1 MLSCGEGTEMPDFKV
16 PTASGAL
23 SITIAAGKS
32 VVLLGAN
39 GSGKTRLGVKIE
51 MDLGA
56 QHEVHRIGA
65 HRSLVLNTNIQ
76 PPNYELAERRLFY
89 GYDKG
94 GHDHREGHRW
104 NSKPATHLISDFD
117 HVVAAL
123 YADENQISVL
133 HRQAHLKDPAVKP
146 PATKLDSLK
155 TIWHALLPHRQLVT
169 KDGTIEVE
177 PLGVAGRAY
186 DAGELS
192 DGERVIF
199 YLIGQALLAKADTL
213 LIVDEP
219 ELHINRAILAKLWD
233 AIESKR
239 KDCAFIYL
247 THDIEFTISRR
258 SASKYTVK
266 SYVRDPNHQWDI
278 EAIPDDTGI
287 PEEIVTMIA
296 GSRLPIL
303 FVEGDG
309 GSLDAALY
317 RRVYD
322 QFTVVP
328 VGACDGVIHSV
339 SSFQKHSV
347 FHRLGCFGIIDADG
361 RSTDEIQKLAAG
373 NVQVL
378 AVSEVENV
386 LLLSKP
392 FVEVAKLLHFDQ
404 AGAEAKLRELVELV
418 LKEASGDRK
427 RWVIDKTRRVIDRIM
442 KTVGLEAKEISDLQ
456 NEFQKK
462 VSVIDANEIFK
473 KLLNEFNETIDARN
487 YPRILRLYDNKGL
500 LAHAARIL
508 GQKSRKDLEEFVG
521 RSLQNETGKEFLNAV
536 RGELPKL

>member
-1 MLSCGEGTEMPDFKV
+1 MPDFNV
-16 PTASGAL
+16 PTSNGAL
-23 SITIAAGKS
+23 SITAAAGKS

-56 QHEVHRIGA
+56 QHQVHRIGA

-76 PPNYELAERRLFY
+76 PPSYQLAERRLLY

-94 GHDHREGHRW
+94 EHGHREGHRW
-104 NSKPATHLISDFD
+104 QSKPATHLISDFD

-133 HRQAHLKDPAVKP
+133 HRQAHLKDSAAKP

-155 TIWHALLPHRQLVT
+155 EIWHALLPHRQLVT
-169 KDGTIEVE
+169 KDGTIEVKPPE
-177 PLGVAGRAY
+177 VQGRNY

-199 YLIGQALLAKADTL
+199 YLIGQALLAKTDTL

-266 SYVRDPNHQWDI
+266 SYVRDPNPEWEI

-287 PEEIVTMIA
+287 PEEILTMIA

-322 QFTVVP
+322 QWTVVP
-328 VGACDGVIHSV
+328 VGTCDGVIHSV

-347 FHRLGCFGIIDADG
+347 FHRLGCVGIIDADG
-361 RSTDEIQKLAAG
+361 RSNDETAKLAAG
-373 NVQVL
+373 NVKAL

-386 LLLSKP
+386 LLLPKP
-392 FVEVAKLLHFDQ
+392 FVEMAKLLHFDQ
-404 AGAEAKLRELVELV
+404 KGAEGKLSELIALV
-418 LKEASGDRK
+418 FKEATSDSN
-427 RWVIDKTRRVIDRIM
+427 RWSIDATRRIIDRTM
-442 KTVGLEAKEISDLQ
+442 KTVGLEAKEIGDLQ
-456 NEFQKK
+456 KEFEEKMRA
-462 VSVIDANEIFK
+462 IDAGVTYR
-473 KLLNEFNETIDARN
+473 KLLDEFNAAITSQD

-521 RSLQNETGKEFLNAV
+521 RVLQNEIGKDFLRAL
-536 RGELPKL
+536 RDDLPKL